1 MDYKLKYNEEII
13 TLAVEAVGDGLLSAT
28 MGYKKME
35 VAFERISEN
44 LLSLR
49 VDGRKHLAYVAELPD
64 GKAVM
69 VDGRT
74 FLLADDRATGTRPRS
89 GGANGPK
96 AVTAP
101 MPAVVTQILVAQ
113 GQPVEKGQGL
123 VVVSAMKMDTV
134 LAAPYAGRV
143 TRINVAEGQ
152 KVSPRQVL
160 VDIEPAV
167 VDAAEGRKEA
177 IHG

>member
-1 MDYKLKYNEEII
+1 M
-13 TLAVEAVGDGLLSAT
+13 
-28 MGYKKME
+28 
-35 VAFERISEN
+35 
-44 LLSLR
+44 
-49 VDGRKHLAYVAELPD
+49 AEHPD
-64 GKAVM
+64 GKSVM

-74 FLLADDRATGTRPRS
+74 FLLADERTTGTRPRS

-96 AVTAP
+96 AVTPP

-123 VVVSAMKMDTV
+123 IVVSAMKMDTV
-134 LAAPYAGRV
+134 LSAPYAGRV

-152 KVSPRQVL
+152 KVAPRQVL
-160 VDIEPAV
+160 VDIEPTAV
-167 VDAAEGRKEA
+167 KEA